1 MKAQPV
7 RLVALGRGRQTYGTR
22 VLTAGEE
29 FEMRRDY
36 ADLLIRTGKAKLAGD
51 KPTVSPQQQQVE
63 EKVAAAAETEAE
75 IDMPL
80 LDPRNIDSLRAQAAR
95 LGITVDGRW
104 GIARLQHEIMQ
115 AQRR

>member
-1 MKAQPV
+1 MKTQTV

-22 VLTAGEE
+22 VLTAGDE

-36 ADLLIRTGKAKLAGD
+36 ADLLIRTGKARLAGD
-51 KPTVSPQQQQVE
+51 KPTPQKQQVE
-63 EKVAAAAETEAE
+63 EKVAAAAGTEAE
-75 IDMPL
+75 IDLPL